1 MADIGADGEFNEKGS
16 PTLEHASP
24 FIGRGDSQRHRDG
37 RPRHL
42 EVPHESDRHVQ
53 DTHYL
58 SAAESRDEATRLVDD
73 LTLLQAERAVS
84 QEDCEIGRSH
94 SRARSHNSTKED
106 VFNQPAQN
114 PVIDPPPE
122 TSNKLRNAYKLVR
135 NLPRFIRY
143 FLYSLPVTTILLIPI
158 LLGIFLDPG
167 SQAVIGGPG
176 GVQLLWF
183 GIWLEVVWLSLW
195 AARITTS
202 AMPYVLGL
210 VAKITGSGQFSKW
223 RDVGRQLELH
233 LALFLWLLA
242 ILISFLPIM
251 NNHKVPARVPEES
264 DTPFP
269 DIKWV
274 GVVNKVIIALFVLA
288 VLNFVEKILIQWI
301 AASFHQRT
309 YSNRIE
315 VNKQSIAYLVH
326 LYEHSKDRLVSE
338 EAVMGSRAGSGIRTP
353 LGLLA
358 NNAREVATK
367 IGDIT
372 NRVAGDFTG
381 RQIKLS
387 SHPRKVVSELLR
399 NSNSAQVLA
408 RRLFRTYVQEG
419 SDVLTPADLNPA
431 FPNTE
436 SAEAAFM
443 VFDRDLNG
451 DVSMEE
457 LAAFVDEVHR
467 EKKAI
472 AASVKDL
479 DSVITKLDRVFFVII
494 FIISI
499 LVFVSTISPYTAAAL
514 ASAGSAVLGLAWVLQ
529 ATAQEFLQS
538 IIFVFVK
545 HPFDVGDRVT
555 IYGNTGSTLQG
566 DDYYV
571 TEISLLYTEFKK
583 MQGHIVQAPNSV
595 LNTLFI
601 LNHRRSGSL
610 ADIFT
615 LQIKYGTP
623 SSVITELEARM
634 TEYVLENKRDYT
646 SKIITEL
653 VSFEQA
659 CSMTVNF
666 ICFHKSSFQNELLRL
681 TRHNRFAIE
690 LMNQMV
696 ALGIEQPRKQF
707 QVSGRDFPIFQA
719 NISPPSYQDQN
730 QQQTVDP
737 ALLTATRRRA
747 GSRAGAADASDMF
760 QDVFIARQPVNN
772 NIPTTQLPPRIS
784 EEPPSGA
791 TTGARTSL
799 NLDRPSTNGSARGSN
814 RGLFSRSVGTLRRS
828 RTTRQST
835 DRSPSG
841 RVDRDMV

>member
-1 MADIGADGEFNEKGS
+1 MADIRADSEFNEKGS

-24 FIGRGDSQRHRDG
+24 FSGYGDPERRREG

-42 EVPHESDRHVQ
+42 EVPHESDRHVP
-53 DTHYL
+53 DTLYL

-73 LTLLQAERAVS
+73 LTLLQAERAATH
-84 QEDCEIGRSH
+84 DDYEIRRSH
-94 SRARSHNSTKED
+94 SRARTNVSTKED

-114 PVIDPPPE
+114 PVIDAPPE
-122 TSNKLRNAYKLVR
+122 PSSKLRNAYKLVR

-158 LLGIFLDPG
+158 FLGIFLDPS

-210 VAKITGSGQFSKW
+210 FGKITGSGHFSKW

-233 LALFLWLLA
+233 LGLFLWLLA
-242 ILISFLPIM
+242 ILVSFLPIM

-264 DTPFP
+264 DTQYP
-269 DIKWV
+269 DIRWV
-274 GVVNKVIIALFVLA
+274 DVVNKVIIALFVLA

-338 EAVMGSRAGSGIRTP
+338 EAVMGAHAGSGSKTP
-353 LGLLA
+353 LGLIA

-367 IGDIT
+367 LGDIT

-387 SHPRKVVSELLR
+387 NHPRKVVSELLR

-408 RRLFRTYVQEG
+408 RRLFRTYVQNE
-419 SDVLTPADLNPA
+419 SDILTPADLNPA
-431 FPNTE
+431 FPNSE

-457 LAAFVDEVHR
+457 LEAFVDEVHR

-494 FIISI
+494 FIIAV
-499 LVFVSTISPYTAAAL
+499 LVFISTISPYTSAAL

-555 IYGNTGSTLQG
+555 VYGNTGTTLQG

-583 MQGHIVQAPNSV
+583 MQGHIVQAPNSI

-615 LQIKYGTP
+615 LEIKYGTP
-623 SSVITELEARM
+623 SSAITELEARM
-634 TEYVLENKRDYT
+634 TEFVLANKRDYT

-653 VSFEQA
+653 VSFDKA

-690 LMNQMV
+690 LMNHMV
-696 ALGIEQPRKQF
+696 TLGIEQPRQQF

-730 QQQTVDP
+730 QTPTVDP
-737 ALLTATRRRA
+737 TLLTATRRRA
-747 GSRAGAADASDMF
+747 NSRVADASDMF
-760 QDVFIARQPVNN
+760 QDVFVSRKLSNN
-772 NIPTTQLPPRIS
+772 NIPITQLPPRID
-784 EEPPSGA
+784 EEPPSGS
-791 TTGARTSL
+791 TTGAKNSL

-814 RGLFSRSVGTLRRS
+814 RGLFSRSVGTLRRA
-828 RTTRQST
+828 RTSNYRQSAE
-835 DRSPSG
+835 RSSE
-841 RVDRDMV
+841 RVDREMV